1 MNYKDFFVYYRS
13 LLVGV
18 VASVVDISTLYGLS
32 STKIPE
38 NYALLISSLGGILIQ
53 FFGQKYWAF
62 RNNTNDI
69 TTLVRQVVKF
79 FTLEISL
86 IFVIIYI
93 FDKIQTKIQNI
104 VEKYP
109 SSITK
114 GTINKYLLKLDNNKV
129 ILTPLSNTILKT
141 ALVFILFNLVS
152 YPLWKYVIFV
162 K

>member
-1 MNYKDFFVYYRS
+1 MNFKDFFVYYRS

-18 VASVVDISTLYGLS
+18 VASFVDISSLYGLS
-32 STKIPE
+32 STNIPE

-62 RNNTNDI
+62 RNNSNDT
-69 TTLVRQVVKF
+69 TTLVKQVVKF
-79 FTLEISL
+79 FVLEISL

-93 FDKIQTKIQNI
+93 FDIIQKKIQST

-114 GTINKYLLKLDNNKV
+114 GTISKYLLKLDNNKV

-141 ALVFILFNLVS
+141 ILVFILFNLVS